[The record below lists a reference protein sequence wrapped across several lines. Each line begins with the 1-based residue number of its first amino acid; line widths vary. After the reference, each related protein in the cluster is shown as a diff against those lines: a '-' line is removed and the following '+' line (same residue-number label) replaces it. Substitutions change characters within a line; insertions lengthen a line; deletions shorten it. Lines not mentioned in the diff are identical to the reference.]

1 MTNRGSR
8 RYCFT
13 LNNYTND
20 DWNTLSNNDFTTYI
34 CMAKEIAPSTQTPHL
49 QGYFELKNAKTIS
62 AIKKLLEI
70 NNIHLEPA
78 IANAEKNKS
87 YCSKSIMI
95 DVDSDKWF
103 EKGEYKCQGKR
114 SDLEAIAELAMNT
127 KISIKEVANEFPT
140 EFIKYHKGIE
150 RLRYLQYEHR
160 TERPIVI
167 WRWGPSGV
175 GKSYKPIKEHK
186 SHFIKDGTT
195 WWDGYTQQEAII
207 IDDFEAE
214 WDFRDF
220 LRLLDENQY
229 TAYVK
234 GGSIPV
240 NSKYIYITCEHHP
253 KDLFTGTRYTQ
264 VRRRITTII
273 HVLGKDD
280 EVVE

>member
-1 MTNRGSR
+1 MSNRGSR

-13 LNNYTND
+13 LNNYTKN

-34 CMAKEIAPSTQTPHL
+34 CMAKEIAPTTNTPHL

-62 AIKKLLEI
+62 AIKKLIEI

-87 YCSKSIMI
+87 YCSKTINI
-95 DVDSDKWF
+95 EVDNDKWF
-103 EKGEYKCQGKR
+103 EKGDIKQQGKR
-114 SDLEAIAELAMNT
+114 SDLEAVAELAMNT
-127 KISIKEVANEFPT
+127 NIPIKDVANEFPT

-160 TERPIVI
+160 KERPIVI
-167 WRWGPSGV
+167 WRWGPSGA
-175 GKSYKPIKEHK
+175 GKTYKPIKEHK
-186 SHFIKDGTT
+186 SHFIKNGTT
-195 WWDGYTQQEAII
+195 WWDGYIQQEAII

-214 WDFRDF
+214 WDFRDL
-220 LRLLDENQY
+220 LRLLDENPY

-240 NSKYIYITCEHHP
+240 NSKYIYITCEFHP

-264 VRRRITTII
+264 VKRRITNII
-273 HVLGKDD
+273 HVLAKDN
-280 EVVE
+280 EVIE